1 MRRSTQVLLVLMG
14 GGIIASAVVPLVMA
28 PDCSQPTEQDASCS
42 TGTSSRTSSSS
53 SSYGHGGSTAAGI
66 AAGAA
71 AGATAATVARGGFGS
86 TGAARASSGS

>member
-1 MRRSTQVLLVLMG
+1 MLMG

-28 PDCSQPTEQDASCS
+28 PDCEPSAQQDGGCTSN
-42 TGTSSRTSSSS
+42 TSSRTGSSSS
-53 SSYGHGGSTAAGI
+53 SRIGHGGSTAAGL

-86 TGAARASSGS
+86 TGAARASSGG